1 MKISY
6 DHAKNDWNIRE
17 RGLSFAEVDK
27 FNFTT
32 AVRVEDLRNDY
43 GETRIVA
50 YGFIGNRLYALCYKP
65 LGEIDIRVISFRK
78 ANKREEKFYAQ
89 NIKTL
94 NR

>member
-43 GETRIVA
+43 GAWR
-50 YGFIGNRLYALCYKP
+50 
-65 LGEIDIRVISFRK
+65 D
-78 ANKREEKFYAQ
+78 
-89 NIKTL
+89 
-94 NR
+94 